1 MKYKF
6 IVLSV
11 VAVVMLNITACSVRS
26 MDTKKVK
33 IIEKTGSEDKVNSGD
48 DSNKGSNDKTSDL
61 NEKGEVLQKDTEQYL
76 KSIID
81 KKAKEVLYA
90 IKSKDMDKLSV
101 EVHPTKGIRFSP
113 YSYVNESSDLVF
125 SSKEIKEI
133 KSNATE
139 YLWGNYDGSGEPIK
153 ATFSDY
159 YERFIYD
166 ADFINAKEVG
176 YNRSI
181 GKGNTENNSFQF
193 YKNSIIVEYHFP
205 EIDPQY
211 KGIDWRSL
219 RLVFEKLNDAWYI
232 VGIIHDQWTI

>member
-6 IVLSV
+6 IALSII
-11 VAVVMLNITACSVRS
+11 AVVMLNTTACSVRS
-26 MDTKKVK
+26 LDTKEVKV
-33 IIEKTGSEDKVNSGD
+33 IEKTNNEARDKDSHG
-48 DSNKGSNDKTSDL
+48 SNKGSNDTASDL
-61 NEKGEVLQKDTEQYL
+61 NEKGEVLQKDTEQYI

-81 KKAKEVLYA
+81 HKAKEVLSA
-90 IKSKDMDKLSV
+90 IKSKDMDKLSAA
-101 EVHPTKGIRFSP
+101 VHPTKGVRFSP

-125 SSKEIKEI
+125 SSKQIKEI
-133 KSNATE
+133 ESNATE
-139 YLWGNYDGSGEPIK
+139 YLWGNYDGSGLPIK
-153 ATFSDY
+153 LTFSDY
-159 YERFIYD
+159 YERFLYD

-181 GKGNTENNSFQF
+181 GKGNTENNSFQY

-211 KGIDWRSL
+211 NGIDWRSL
-219 RLVFEKLNDAWYI
+219 RLVFEKLNDTWYI